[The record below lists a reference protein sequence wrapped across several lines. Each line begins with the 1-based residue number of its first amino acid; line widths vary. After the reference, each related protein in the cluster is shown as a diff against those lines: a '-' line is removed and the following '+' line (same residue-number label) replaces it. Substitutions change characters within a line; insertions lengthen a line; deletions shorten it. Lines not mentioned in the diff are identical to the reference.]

1 MSSAVPQFMSKI
13 MSKRA
18 LNAMLLGL
26 AIWLVPLVA
35 IDRNM
40 EPVASAQA
48 ADVSTQYMDVAAGEQ
63 TRTVKIG
70 LNKSMIVR
78 LPVPARD
85 VLASAPT
92 VVDAVVRTARMVYL
106 TGMAIGQTNV
116 FFFDAEGRQILS
128 LDISVERDT
137 TMLHEAYQRLLPT
150 ADIRIESMN
159 DSLILTGSVNSAQQS
174 RMATD
179 IAARFVAPSEGTTD
193 ADHKFISRVV
203 NMLTIAG
210 KDQVM
215 LKVTIAEIQRTV
227 LKQMGVDLNAA
238 LDIGSTIVNFA
249 TANPFTLAN
258 GLLSSTNLNVQQSFG
273 GNTVGAV
280 IRAMERNGLLRTLAE
295 PTLTT
300 VSGETANFLAGGE
313 FPIPVASTDE
323 GITIEFKPF
332 GVGLGFTPIVL
343 TEGRINLKV
352 ATEVSELTTEGFSL
366 GSSSTTA
373 SITIPG
379 LRVRRA
385 STTVE
390 LPSGGSL
397 VMAGLIQEAHKQ
409 QLNGIPGIKDVPV
422 LGTLFRS
429 RDFQN
434 EETELVIIITPFIVD
449 PVSRDQLTTPDH
461 RVNVSTDHQGYFFGW
476 LNKVYGVNGGPEPE
490 GEYHGN
496 VGFIVD

>member
-1 MSSAVPQFMSKI
+1 M
-13 MSKRA
+13 
-18 LNAMLLGL
+18 
-26 AIWLVPLVA
+26 
-35 IDRNM
+35 
-40 EPVASAQA
+40 
-48 ADVSTQYMDVAAGEQ
+48 
-63 TRTVKIG
+63 
-70 LNKSMIVR
+70 
-78 LPVPARD
+78 
-85 VLASAPT
+85 
-92 VVDAVVRTARMVYL
+92 
-106 TGMAIGQTNV
+106 

-449 PVSRDQLTTPDH
+449 PVSRD
-461 RVNVSTDHQGYFFGW
+461 S
-476 LNKVYGVNGGPEPE
+476 
-490 GEYHGN
+490 
-496 VGFIVD
+496 